1 MRALLNQP
9 RFALSVGLLAAA
21 ISIGAPLGIFGGHGE
36 LALNV
41 VWLGAILASIKGIL
55 SLPRS
60 ARGPWLLVAASLIL
74 MLVCAALREHY
85 NTLGDVSTQ
94 RSLIPDLAAG
104 PGYLL
109 LVAAMAGIVRDR
121 RRGVDGGV
129 DTLLDGLL
137 CGLASLALA
146 WVYVLEPAIATTPMP
161 FGSGL
166 SVIGYL
172 AVSVVLV
179 VLTAQLAFSAGERLI
194 VSQVFAVVA
203 MLFMLIGDLLY
214 TLTDARLI
222 SLDASVVMTPYAL
235 TFSSLTYMYLHPSM
249 GEFAQPIPPQRKI
262 ASPTRLAFVA
272 VALLVPAIVSTTALG
287 PAGGSRYELTA
298 IIMLT
303 TMVAT
308 ARVLRALQSHAHSE
322 RALLFQA
329 THDILTGALNR
340 SGLLLELE
348 KLDRDGVP
356 HAVLFIDMDR
366 FKLVND
372 TYGHSF
378 GDELLMSVAA
388 RLRRV
393 RPEDLVAR
401 IGGDEFVVVTCM
413 DAGSPEAVAAAE
425 MVRGTFADPFMID
438 GAEIPVSISV
448 GITTSDEVAG
458 PVAMLRDADTAMY
471 RAKDSGRDA
480 VVLFDGAMRDQVS
493 FRLELERELHHALKR
508 GELAVYFQP
517 IVDMTT
523 GEPQGFEALMRWH
536 HPMLGNVGPLTFIPV
551 AEETGLI
558 VEIGAWIVDQACRHL
573 AEWRS
578 LGPAYSHLRVSVNV
592 SARQLRDADFSF
604 MVNRALV
611 FHGLPAA
618 ALSLEVTESIL
629 INESITIPRVL
640 DQIRESGI
648 SLSIDDFGTGYSSLA
663 YVQRFPFQTVKIDR
677 SFVTPLDKAG
687 GENQLV
693 GAIVAMAQALGLSTI
708 AEGVETLEQ
717 QKRLVELGC
726 HTAQGFLYS
735 RPVPAEQIPAT
746 LRRLAQ
752 AQHRPPVHA

>member
-1 MRALLNQP
+1 MRADNTGSP
-9 RFALSVGLLAAA
+9 SKVGNRHASASESTEVCRVGLLAAA

-74 MLVCAALREHY
+74 MLVGAALREHY

-272 VALLVPAIVSTTALG
+272 VALLGDFVDFFPVVTVFLLGAIAADYLPS
-287 PAGGSRYELTA
+287 S
-298 IIMLT
+298 
-303 TMVAT
+303 
-308 ARVLRALQSHAHSE
+308 
-322 RALLFQA
+322 
-329 THDILTGALNR
+329 
-340 SGLLLELE
+340 
-348 KLDRDGVP
+348 
-356 HAVLFIDMDR
+356 
-366 FKLVND
+366 
-372 TYGHSF
+372 
-378 GDELLMSVAA
+378 SVQLS
-388 RLRRV
+388 RLR
-393 RPEDLVAR
+393 
-401 IGGDEFVVVTCM
+401 
-413 DAGSPEAVAAAE
+413 
-425 MVRGTFADPFMID
+425 
-438 GAEIPVSISV
+438 
-448 GITTSDEVAG
+448 
-458 PVAMLRDADTAMY
+458 
-471 RAKDSGRDA
+471 
-480 VVLFDGAMRDQVS
+480 Q
-493 FRLELERELHHALKR
+493 
-508 GELAVYFQP
+508 
-517 IVDMTT
+517 
-523 GEPQGFEALMRWH
+523 
-536 HPMLGNVGPLTFIPV
+536 
-551 AEETGLI
+551 
-558 VEIGAWIVDQACRHL
+558 
-573 AEWRS
+573 
-578 LGPAYSHLRVSVNV
+578 
-592 SARQLRDADFSF
+592 
-604 MVNRALV
+604 
-611 FHGLPAA
+611 LPASA
-618 ALSLEVTESIL
+618 AISRNSFSTVPLGTRSQPTPTRTRTHAQVFVYRTE
-629 INESITIPRVL
+629 
-640 DQIRESGI
+640 
-648 SLSIDDFGTGYSSLA
+648 
-663 YVQRFPFQTVKIDR
+663 
-677 SFVTPLDKAG
+677 
-687 GENQLV
+687 
-693 GAIVAMAQALGLSTI
+693 
-708 AEGVETLEQ
+708 
-717 QKRLVELGC
+717 
-726 HTAQGFLYS
+726 H
-735 RPVPAEQIPAT
+735 
-746 LRRLAQ
+746 
-752 AQHRPPVHA
+752 